1 MTAIVSTP
9 SFPSLVQDFFAER
22 LLSQANASA
31 RTVASY
37 RDTFRLLLRY
47 AEHTG
52 KPATALTLPD
62 LNAPF
67 VLAFLDHLE
76 KERGNSV
83 RTRNVRLVA
92 LRSFLHYAVLRDP
105 TSLPTIERVL
115 AIPMKRFDRPILG
128 FLSRGEV
135 EAILAA
141 PDRSTWSGHR
151 DQVMLATFY
160 NTGARVSEITALRTR
175 DAQLDHHLCLQ
186 IRGKGRKERLVPL
199 WKSTAAMLREWRRRV
214 DPQPEAP
221 LFPNR
226 DGTPLSRS
234 GVEKRLQSAVSF
246 AAQRCP
252 TLSGRRISPH
262 TLRHTTAMHLLQSGV
277 DITVIALWLGH
288 ESPAT
293 THLYLEADLSMKEQA
308 LQRIQE
314 PPRRYARFR
323 ASEGLLAFLDR
334 L

>member
-1 MTAIVSTP
+1 MTATGVPT
-9 SFPSLVQDFFAER
+9 FPSLVQDFFMQR
-22 LLSQANASA
+22 LVSQANVSA

-37 RDTFRLLLRY
+37 RDAFRLLLQY
-47 AEHTG
+47 AEKTG
-52 KPATALTLPD
+52 KSATTLTLPD
-62 LNAPF
+62 LDASF

-76 KERGNSV
+76 KQRGNSV

-92 LRSFLHYAVLRDP
+92 LRSFLHYAALRDP
-105 TSLPTIERVL
+105 TALPTIQRVL
-115 AIPMKRFDRPILG
+115 AIPMKRFNRPLLG
-128 FLSRGEV
+128 FLSREEI

-160 NTGARVSEITALRTR
+160 NTGARVSEIIALRTK
-175 DAQLDHHLCLQ
+175 DAQLEHNLCLHLH
-186 IRGKGRKERLVPL
+186 GKGRKERSVPL
-199 WKSTAAMLREWRRRV
+199 WKSTAAMIKEWRRRA
-214 DPQPEAP
+214 DARPDAP

-226 DGTPLSRS
+226 DGTTLSRS
-234 GVEKRLQSAVSF
+234 GVEKRLRAAVIV
-246 AAQRCP
+246 AAERCP
-252 TLSGRRISPH
+252 SLRQRRISPH
-262 TLRHTTAMHLLQSGV
+262 SIRRTTAMHLLQSGV

-308 LQRIQE
+308 LKRVAE
-314 PPRRYARFR
+314 PPRKSRRFR
-323 ASEGLLAFLDR
+323 PSDHLLAFLDG